1 MAEVLARIAVAV
13 VALTVVVALA
23 FELVTHDILANA
35 AGVAAQPRPS
45 AKEVDAQLR
54 DLKRVEKYRP
64 GAQAFLADATLEL
77 RTGRDRA
84 ALRSAR
90 RATQREPENFS
101 AWVTLAVAS
110 GRVGDRATQ
119 GAAYARAHALNPL
132 YPIPR

>member
-13 VALTVVVALA
+13 LALAVVAALA
-23 FELVTHDILANA
+23 VELVTHDILANA
-35 AGVAAQPRPS
+35 AGVAAQPHPT
-45 AKEVDAQLR
+45 AKAVDAQLR

-64 GAQAFLADATLEL
+64 GAGPFLAAAALEL
-77 RTGRDRA
+77 RTARDRS

-90 RATQREPENFS
+90 RAAEREPENFS

-110 GRVGDRATQ
+110 ERVGDRGQATV
-119 GAAYARAHALNPL
+119 AYARAHALNPL